1 MCHRSII
8 VLHSVGEWLKG
19 HGKAASK
26 TFRESIVLSTKICGF
41 SDEITWCRRGGE
53 GTKLV
58 REQIIEAVD
67 AQLARLGTDYI
78 DLLQFHWPDRYLP
91 LFGADEYHHD
101 LQRPDATPILE
112 QLQVVAELIRT
123 GKVRSFGLSNET
135 PFGVTSFVRTAELL
149 GGDLPRVC
157 SVQNAYN
164 LLEQN
169 DFQCGMLEVC
179 APVNADLAVLAYSPL
194 AGGALTGK
202 YINLKAA
209 SQEARMKKYI
219 GYMYR

>member
-1 MCHRSII
+1 
-8 VLHSVGEWLKG
+8 
-19 HGKAASK
+19 
-26 TFRESIVLSTKICGF
+26 
-41 SDEITWCRRGGE
+41 
-53 GTKLV
+53 
-58 REQIIEAVD
+58 
-67 AQLARLGTDYI
+67 
-78 DLLQFHWPDRYLP
+78 
-91 LFGADEYHHD
+91 
-101 LQRPDATPILE
+101 
-112 QLQVVAELIRT
+112 
-123 GKVRSFGLSNET
+123 VRSFGLSNET

-202 YINLKAA
+202 YLNLKAA